1 MVQTY
6 KNKFN
11 KKYNFKADESHTLE
25 EIAKL
30 TKYKLDGLKIIYS
43 KGQGAYFSNP
53 SSVRP
58 SVKSPEQW
66 GMGRVY
72 SSIMGGKAAKID
84 KSHLI
89 KN

>member
-1 MVQTY
+1 MVLTY

-11 KKYNFKADESHTLE
+11 KKYGFDKDEPHSIS

-30 TKYKLDGLKIIYS
+30 TGYKLSGLKIIFN
-43 KGQGAYFSNP
+43 KGIGAYKTNP

-66 GMGRVY
+66 AYARIY
-72 SSIMGGKAAKID
+72 SSVMGGKASVVDAT
-84 KSHLI
+84 HLI
-89 KN
+89 KK

>member
-1 MVQTY
+1 MVLTY

-30 TKYKLDGLKIIYS
+30 TKYKLDGLKIIFS
-43 KGQGAYFSNP
+43 KGQGAYFSN
-53 SSVRP
+53 SASLRP
-58 SVKSPEQW
+58 HIKSPQEW
-66 GMGRVY
+66 GMARVY
-72 SSIMGGKAAKID
+72 SSVMGGKASKID
-84 KSHLI
+84 KLHLI

>member
-1 MVQTY
+1 MVLTY

-25 EIAKL
+25 EVAKL
-30 TKYKLDGLKIIYS
+30 TNYKLDGLRIIFS

-58 SVKSPEQW
+58 HIKSPQEW
-66 GMGRVY
+66 AMSRVY
-72 SSIMGGKAAKID
+72 SSVMGGKASKID
-84 KSHLI
+84 KFHLI